1 MPASAPREAQEISE
15 LRREAAWR
23 SGPRLPTKWAGAG
36 KLLAFRATAGL
47 RPALGNAVPAHLG
60 IERRTPEAEQHRG
73 RLLVPLGGLERLEY
87 RRALDLLQRARRH
100 LRGRDGDRRA
110 RLAGRAMQGLGEIL
124 EHELRSARDEHG
136 ALEGVLEL
144 AHVPRPGVSEQAPVR
159 PGLDPLH
166 RAVVL
171 RAVALEEGF
180 HEHRDVLA
188 PLAQR
193 RHLDGHGVDAEEEV
207 LAEAALL
214 ERSLRAPVRGGDQ
227 AEVHGRGLR
236 AAQPAHDA
244 LLEDAQELGLEVHR
258 HLDDLVEQERAAVG
272 LFQEAGLVGGG
283 AGEGALRVAEE
294 LRLDEIPGQRRAV
307 DLDPR
312 PLAARA
318 ALVQRVRDQLLAGAA
333 LADDQHVGVGLGDR
347 RHRLHHAP
355 HPGRLPEDLAVGD
368 LLDEP
373 AAEVGVLGGEPAMLE
388 GVLDE
393 AEQLVGIERLL
404 EDVERAGALRRLHRL
419 AHRAVGRD
427 DDDLERRVAPL
438 ELAREPDA
446 VAVRQHEV
454 EDRDVGLRLR
464 DARERLPHARRG
476 ADRVALGLQRQ
487 AEAVG
492 DRFLVVH
499 HQHGPVPL
507 HGRDTG
513 SLIRTSVPWPTRLCT
528 VSVPPWRS
536 TTERAIDMPSPVPSV
551 FVVKNGS
558 NARARTSS
566 VMPAPVS
573 SIVTASVP
581 VSGARAVVTV
591 RRPPAASAS
600 KALRIRLRNALR
612 SPRASSGA
620 SRIAGSY
627 LRTTSTAAPSKR
639 AAARARHS
647 SSRSCTCVGARWSS
661 GGRPKA
667 VISATTDAR
676 WSTVLAIFPASSAP
690 SASFARP

>member
-1 MPASAPREAQEISE
+1 MPASAPREAQEISD
-15 LRREAAWR
+15 LQREAAWR
-23 SGPRLPTKWAGAG
+23 NGPRLPTKWAGAG

-47 RPALGNAVPAHLG
+47 RPALGNAVPAHFG
-60 IERRTPEAEQHRG
+60 IERRTPKAEQRRG

-124 EHELRSARDEHG
+124 ERELRSARDEHG

-166 RAVVL
+166 RAAVL
-171 RAVALEEGF
+171 RAVALEEGL
-180 HEHRDVLA
+180 HEDRDVLA
-188 PLAQR
+188 PLAER

-318 ALVQRVRDQLLAGAA
+318 ALVQRVRDQLLAAAA

-355 HPGRLPEDLAVGD
+355 HPRRLPEDLAVGD

-373 AAEVGVLGGEPAMLE
+373 AAEVGV
-388 GVLDE
+388 
-393 AEQLVGIERLL
+393 
-404 EDVERAGALRRLHRL
+404 
-419 AHRAVGRD
+419 
-427 DDDLERRVAPL
+427 
-438 ELAREPDA
+438 
-446 VAVRQHEV
+446 
-454 EDRDVGLRLR
+454 
-464 DARERLPHARRG
+464 
-476 ADRVALGLQRQ
+476 
-487 AEAVG
+487 
-492 DRFLVVH
+492 RFLVVH

-566 VMPAPVS
+566 VMPTPVS
-573 SIVTASVP
+573 SIVTASVA
-581 VSGARAVVTV
+581 VSAARAVLTL

-661 GGRPKA
+661 GGRPKV

-676 WSTVLAIFPASSAP
+676 WSTA
-690 SASFARP
+690 